1 MVMVQDRKI
10 TQSLR
15 SNVNDANVEE
25 VPELIAVAEPV
36 SGKQRKDKEDELI
49 ITAIIFLGVALTAL
63 YVYVR
68 YTTVSAV
75 GKTL

>member
-1 MVMVQDRKI
+1 MIMVQDRKI

-15 SNVNDANVEE
+15 SNVNDAEV
-25 VPELIAVAEPV
+25 VPELIAVTEPV
-36 SGKQRKDKEDELI
+36 VGQQRKDKEDELI

-75 GKTL
+75 GKSL

>member
-1 MVMVQDRKI
+1 MIMVQDRKI

-15 SNVNDANVEE
+15 SNVNEAEV
-25 VPELIAVAEPV
+25 VPELIAVSEPV
-36 SGKQRKDKEDELI
+36 VGQQRKDKEDELI

-75 GKTL
+75 GKSL

>member
-1 MVMVQDRKI
+1 MVQDRKI

-15 SNVNDANVEE
+15 SNVNDAEV
-25 VPELIAVAEPV
+25 VPELIAVTEPV
-36 SGKQRKDKEDELI
+36 VGQQRKDKEDELI

-75 GKTL
+75 GKSL